1 VAAQNACPNPNR
13 LNRYI
18 GPALHLVNCFLAF
31 PDELSMKRRV
41 SRSPGPVFLWVLL
54 AVTEALALNAA
65 HADARPQAIDLRQH
79 PTDTRSP
86 IEVAIGMYITN
97 FAALDESRETFEVG
111 GFVTAE
117 WTDPRLAVAA
127 ADSTTPATRSF
138 TKEELWTPSI
148 EGANTVA
155 FKTYQY
161 SLEADRNG
169 KVTYWERFDGT
180 FSSVLQLAKFP
191 FDSQVLRF
199 EFEPFVSTATHIRF
213 TTNALPVT
221 GISPEEHTE
230 LAAWHL
236 QSLHYSTTTV
246 MSDRLRTPLQEALFE
261 LTVRRRSG
269 FYVWKIFL
277 PLLMMTAIP
286 IIVFW
291 IDVKEF
297 DWLLKIPMT
306 MLLSTV
312 ALEFTVTRDLPR
324 VGYLTFLD
332 AVFLASFAFFFLSA
346 FEIALV
352 YRLHLRGNRPAA
364 MKLHSAGKWAYP
376 LAYALTLAVL
386 AFHFLA

>member
-1 VAAQNACPNPNR
+1 MKC
-13 LNRYI
+13 
-18 GPALHLVNCFLAF
+18 CAF
-31 PDELSMKRRV
+31 
-41 SRSPGPVFLWVLL
+41 RSPFLSVLIIL
-54 AVTEALALNAA
+54 TSIGARAAVHPPT
-65 HADARPQAIDLRQH
+65 IDLRQH
-79 PTDTRSP
+79 PTDTKSP
-86 IEVAIGMYITN
+86 IEIAVGMYITN
-97 FAALDESRETFEVG
+97 FAAIDESRETFEVD
-111 GFVTAE
+111 GFLTAE
-117 WTDPRLAVAA
+117 WMDPRLAVAP
-127 ADSTTPATRSF
+127 ADSTTPARRSF
-138 TKEELWTPSI
+138 TKEELWTPAI

-180 FSSVLQLAKFP
+180 FSSLLQLAKFP
-191 FDSQVLRF
+191 FDTQVLRF
-199 EFEPFVSTATHIRF
+199 EFQPFVSTATHIRF
-213 TTNALPVT
+213 AADPLPVT
-221 GISPEEHTE
+221 GISPEKHTE

-236 QSLHYSTTTV
+236 QGLRYSKTTV
-246 MSDRLRTPLQEALFE
+246 MSDRLQTPLQEALFE
-261 LTVRRRSG
+261 LTVKRRSG

-332 AVFLASFAFFFLSA
+332 AVFLASFAFFFLSS
-346 FEIALV
+346 FEIALA
-352 YRLHLRGNRPAA
+352 YLLHLKGRRSAA
-364 MKLHSAGKWAYP
+364 TKLRAAGKWGYP
-376 LAYALTLAVL
+376 LAYAFTLTVIALR
-386 AFHFLA
+386 FLA